1 MVSDRDESARD
12 RVQRDRDD
20 DRIVGHRIRKVH
32 EPVSFHPDVIDDVIG
47 EEEVDPQI
55 EHQGNDAGDHV
66 DG

>member
-1 MVSDRDESARD
+1 MVSNRDESACD

-32 EPVSFHPDVIDDVIG
+32 EPVGFHPNVIDDVIG

-55 EHQGNDAGDHV
+55 EHQCNDAGDHV